1 MAARGINKVIL
12 VGNIGN
18 EPEMRYMPNGNAVA
32 TVSLATSDTWKDK
45 NTGEQQERTEWHR
58 VVFFGKLAEI
68 VGQYVHKGSKLYV
81 EGRLQTRK
89 WTDQQGVD
97 RYTTEVV
104 VDMGGTMQLLDSRQ
118 GAGDA
123 GGYYQNQ
130 PPQAPQPYQQQAP
143 AGNQYGNQPAP
154 SQQPMQQQSQN
165 RPQQQPQQPAP
176 NFDDFDDDIPF

>member
-1 MAARGINKVIL
+1 MAARGVNKVIL

-32 TVSLATSDTWKDK
+32 TVSLATSDTWKDR
-45 NTGEQQERTEWHR
+45 NTGEPQERTEWHR
-58 VVFFGKLAEI
+58 VVFFGKIAEI

-89 WTDQQGVD
+89 WADQQGVD
-97 RYTTEVV
+97 RYTTEIV

-118 GAGDA
+118 DNAGS
-123 GGYYQNQ
+123 YNQNQ
-130 PPQAPQPYQQQAP
+130 QQQPYQQQAP
-143 AGNQYGNQPAP
+143 SNNQYGGGQAAP
-154 SQQPMQQQSQN
+154 QQPMQQPQN
-165 RPQQQPQQPAP
+165 RPQQQPQPQQPAP

>member
-32 TVSLATSDTWKDK
+32 TVSLATSDAWKDK

-97 RYTTEVV
+97 RYSTEVV

-118 GAGDA
+118 GDA
-123 GGYYQNQ
+123 GGYQ
-130 PPQAPQPYQQQAP
+130 PPQQPYQQQAP
-143 AGNQYGNQPAP
+143 AGNQYGGQPAP
-154 SQQPMQQQSQN
+154 AQQPMQQPQN